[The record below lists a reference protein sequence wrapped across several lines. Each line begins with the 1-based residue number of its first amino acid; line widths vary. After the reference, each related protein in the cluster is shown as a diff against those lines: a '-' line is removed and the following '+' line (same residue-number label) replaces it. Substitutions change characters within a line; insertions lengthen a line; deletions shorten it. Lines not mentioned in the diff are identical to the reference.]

1 MDYVNICTTVFTP
14 IEYGACGL
22 TEEDAIK
29 KHGNENIITYHS
41 SFVPLEWNYDVL
53 NENEAYVKVVCNLAD
68 NERVLGFHIISPNA
82 GEITQGVGI
91 AMKLGVTKK
100 QLDDTVGI
108 HPTCAE
114 VSFNFVIFR
123 K

>member
-29 KHGNENIITYHS
+29 QYGNENIITYHS

-53 NENEAYVKVVCNLAD
+53 NENEGYIKVVCNLAD
-68 NERVLGFHIISPNA
+68 KEKVLGFHIISPNA

-114 VSFNFVIFR
+114 VNILIYCFR